1 MKTIGIANKVSSTFS
16 KVSLRVKK
24 HSPEIL
30 VIAGVVGVVASG
42 VMACVATTKVNKV
55 VDKAKD
61 DIDRIHTSVEN
72 GVTPQG
78 ESYSVKDSHRDLT
91 IAYIQTGVN
100 FAKLYGPSI
109 ILGGLSI
116 TSILTSNNILR
127 KRNVALMAAYTAVD
141 KSFKEYRGRVI
152 EKFGEEIDKEL
163 KYGIKAKEVTETV
176 IGEDGKEKKVK
187 KTVGVVD
194 PNKISEYAIVFDE
207 TCASYDSN
215 PDYNR
220 MFLNSQQQWANDKLK
235 ANKHLFLN
243 EIYDELGIKRTPA
256 GSVVGWVYNPDEP
269 NGDNFVEFII
279 HQTYKEKDGDLVPV
293 TIVDFNVDG
302 IIYNL
307 I

>member
-1 MKTIGIANKVSSTFS
+1 MKTTGIANKVSSTFS

-72 GVTPQG
+72 GVTPKG
-78 ESYSVKDSHRDLT
+78 KSYSVKDSHRDLT
-91 IAYIQTGVN
+91 ITYIQTGVN

-109 ILGGLSI
+109 ILGSLSI

-176 IGEDGKEKKVK
+176 IGEDNKEKKVK
-187 KTVGVVD
+187 KTVGVVN
-194 PNKISEYAIVFDE
+194 PNEISEYAIVFDE
-207 TCASYDSN
+207 TCASYDST

-243 EIYDELGIKRTPA
+243 EIYDELGVKRTPA

-302 IIYNL
+302 VIYNL